1 MLHLM
6 QHDGRDD
13 QSFHDRMTEAVFRG
27 RCPKGFPADLFKAAR
42 RRLIALDGATALDDL
57 KIPTS
62 NRLHPLTA
70 DRPGNT
76 PSLSTI
82 SSGSASFGR
91 TPDRSASSSRTTTE
105 GGIHVGHH
113 HARRS
118 TAVLR
123 RHRERHGPA
132 SAASGEVLREEFMVP
147 LGLTA
152 GAVAKALNLP
162 RSRIERIVK
171 EEIGISTDTALRLG
185 RYFRTSHLFWL
196 NLQTRFE
203 SETLLSEI
211 GAELEGIQPVP
222 EAA

>member
-1 MLHLM
+1 MI
-6 QHDGRDD
+6 
-13 QSFHDRMTEAVFRG
+13 QSFHDRMTEDVFRG

-70 DRPGNT
+70 DRAGQHAIAVKRSVPD
-76 PSLSTI
+76 LLRLD
-82 SSGSASFGR
+82 GR
-91 TPDRSASSSRTTTE
+91 RT
-105 GGIHVGHH
+105 G
-113 HARRS
+113 ARRVHGLPLREAS
-118 TAVLR
+118 MSDIITLDALR
-123 RHRERHGPA
+123 RSFDDTESVTVLPPLHP
-132 SAASGEVLREEFMVP
+132 GEVLREEFMVP